1 MINGSHSLFHSILS
15 YGGRRYFW
23 LTLVLTLLSAAI
35 FAIPHA
41 VEPRNG
47 GTWQGYT
54 LGTIAALLVIWLL
67 WLGIRKRQY
76 KSAIGSYQGWVSAHV
91 YLGVAVLLIAS
102 YHSAFQLGINI
113 HSLSYVLLLFVVISG
128 LWGMWAYLT
137 LPERASKNRNG
148 ISRDACFAKLAEVD
162 QCILA
167 TAQQCKTDVA
177 KSCESAVV
185 RTVIGGSF
193 RDILRGIDRSK
204 VDLQNLSNEKKV
216 SAGLITNAH
225 QKNILDWLAERLS
238 QSLGGKETE
247 SLQELLSLFARR
259 RVYIFRIREDIRLHA
274 WLKLWLYVHVP
285 LSLGLLISLIAHVL
299 SVFLY
304 W

>member
-1 MINGSHSLFHSILS
+1 MMHGGTSLFQSILS
-15 YGGRRYFW
+15 YAGKRYFW
-23 LTLVLTLLSAAI
+23 VALILTLVSLAI
-35 FAIPHA
+35 FSSPSV

-54 LGTIAALLVIWLL
+54 LGTIGALLIAWLL

-76 KSAIGSYQGWVSAHV
+76 KASIGTYQGWVSAHV
-91 YLGVAVLLIAS
+91 YLGVAVLFIAS
-102 YHSAFQLGINI
+102 FHSAFQLGFNI
-113 HSLSYVLLLFVVISG
+113 HSLSYVLLLAVVLSG

-137 LPERASKNRNG
+137 LPERTSKIRSG
-148 ISRDACFAKLAEVD
+148 ISRDACLSNLAEVD

-185 RTVIGGSF
+185 RTVIGGGV
-193 RDILRGIDRSK
+193 RDILMGIDRSK
-204 VDLQNLSNEKKV
+204 IELAMFSDESKNKEVLTSN
-216 SAGLITNAH
+216 SQ
-225 QKNILDWLAERLS
+225 QKSILDWLAKRLS
-238 QSLGGKETE
+238 LSLGGKETE

-274 WLKLWLYVHVP
+274 WLKLWLYIHVP
-285 LSLGLLISLIAHVL
+285 MSLGLLISLIAHIL